1 MRELTYKI
9 ELAGNGYIVSG
20 NNGSFDCFEACRQT
34 NLRQPIQMKMAK
46 RDNSEEAWKR
56 LLRYIGSDCFELPKD
71 QENTGNEFADNII
84 EIMMGNHPDWELSG
98 FKVFAGGVQ
107 LFYVNEAKDDRV
119 NFWICGYEF
128 LNLIFEG
135 PQSKSG
141 ITPTYH
147 LTYTATATI
156 LEEDFGNSHRRLQ
169 FRIKDRWKDDSH
181 DIFHNDNT
189 IVTITEFIGF

>member
-9 ELAGNGYIVSG
+9 ELAENGYIVSR
-20 NNGSFDCFEACRQT
+20 NNGGFDCFEACRQT
-34 NLRQPIQMKMAK
+34 DLQQPIRMKMGK
-46 RDNSEEAWKR
+46 RDKSEEAWRR
-56 LLRYIGSDCFELPKD
+56 LLYYVGSDYFELPKD
-71 QENTGNEFADNII
+71 QENTGNEFTDNII
-84 EIMMGNHPDWELSG
+84 KIMMGNNPDWELSG

-119 NFWICGYEF
+119 NFWIRGYEF
-128 LNLIFEG
+128 LNLIFVG

-147 LTYTATATI
+147 LTCTATATI
-156 LEEDFGNSHRRLQ
+156 LEEDFGDSRRHLH
-169 FRIKDRWKDDSH
+169 FRVKDPCKDDSRN
-181 DIFHNDNT
+181 IFHDDNT

>member
-20 NNGSFDCFEACRQT
+20 NNGSFDCSEACHQT
-34 NLRQPIQMKMAK
+34 DLRQPIQMKMAK

-56 LLRYIGSDCFELPKD
+56 LLRYIGSDCFELPKTMKK
-71 QENTGNEFADNII
+71 TGNEFADNII
-84 EIMMGNHPDWELSG
+84 EIMMGNNPDWELSG

-119 NFWICGYEF
+119 NFWIRGYEF
-128 LNLIFEG
+128 LNLIFEE

-147 LTYTATATI
+147 LTHTTTATI
-156 LEEDFGNSHRRLQ
+156 LEEDFGDSHRRLQ
-169 FRIKDRWKDDSH
+169 FRIKDR
-181 DIFHNDNT
+181 
-189 IVTITEFIGF
+189 